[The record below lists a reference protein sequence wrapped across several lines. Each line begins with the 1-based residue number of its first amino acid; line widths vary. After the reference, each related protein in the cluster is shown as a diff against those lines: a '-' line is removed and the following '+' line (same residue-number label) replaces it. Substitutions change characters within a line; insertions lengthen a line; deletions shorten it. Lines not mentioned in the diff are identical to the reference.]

1 MEAHEPG
8 HPDVS
13 SVVLTRETRV
23 RDVRSRE
30 VTLADEWIARS
41 MEREGRE
48 RQECVDELMN
58 ALARGDLVVETE

>member
-1 MEAHEPG
+1 
-8 HPDVS
+8 
-13 SVVLTRETRV
+13 
-23 RDVRSRE
+23 
-30 VTLADEWIARS
+30 